1 MQFRNLH
8 NFRISGSILKLLA
21 VFSMLIDH
29 MAYFLLKNDGTF
41 LQVLCTVGSRE
52 VTPYFLMRAFGRLA
66 FPIFAF
72 LIVEGFV
79 YTRNRFK
86 YGRNLLL
93 FALMSEIPW
102 NLVHAGTWHHPGQ
115 NVFFT
120 LFLGYLGLCCLS
132 YWKEETVKKS
142 IGMLVLLAI
151 SFKFRADYGFR
162 GYGFILMLYA
172 LRSQLLL
179 KSVIGC
185 CMLPGAW
192 MPGLAFI
199 PICLY
204 DGKRGFIQGPV
215 WKYCFYAFY
224 PAHLLVLY
232 VLRLVMS

>member
-41 LQVLCTVGSRE
+41 LQVLCAVGSRE

-115 NVFFT
+115 HVFFT
-120 LFLGYLGLCCLS
+120 LFFGYLGLCCLS
-132 YWKEETVKKS
+132 
-142 IGMLVLLAI
+142 
-151 SFKFRADYGFR
+151 
-162 GYGFILMLYA
+162 
-172 LRSQLLL
+172 
-179 KSVIGC
+179 
-185 CMLPGAW
+185 
-192 MPGLAFI
+192 
-199 PICLY
+199 
-204 DGKRGFIQGPV
+204 
-215 WKYCFYAFY
+215 
-224 PAHLLVLY
+224 
-232 VLRLVMS
+232 